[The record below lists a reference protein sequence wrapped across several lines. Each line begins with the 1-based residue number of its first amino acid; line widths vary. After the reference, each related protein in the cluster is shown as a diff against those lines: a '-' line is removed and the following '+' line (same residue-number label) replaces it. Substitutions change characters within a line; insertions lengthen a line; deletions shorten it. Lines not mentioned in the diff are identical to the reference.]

1 MKKTVSTLA
10 VIAMFSLPQAL
21 LLWTRVLTRCHNPAT
36 TSFMSGAR
44 AKTITPLRNPVT
56 TPKPRSWHLPP
67 NPAKIAGLSGRV
79 WKTKP
84 VLISDFSAASPRALP
99 FSFEVPMLRLLLL
112 VLTVWSAPAH
122 AAQNLLLPC
131 LATACHPALNCVAM
145 RDMCRCWKG
154 ASRKRL

>member
-10 VIAMFSLPQAL
+10 VIAMFSLPQAAVAL
-21 LLWTRVLTRCHNPAT
+21 DSGFDAMSQSGNHQ
-36 TSFMSGAR
+36 FMSGAR

-99 FSFEVPMLRLLLL
+99 FSFEVP
-112 VLTVWSAPAH
+112 
-122 AAQNLLLPC
+122 C
-131 LATACHPALNCVAM
+131 CACCS
-145 RDMCRCWKG
+145 WF
-154 ASRKRL
+154 